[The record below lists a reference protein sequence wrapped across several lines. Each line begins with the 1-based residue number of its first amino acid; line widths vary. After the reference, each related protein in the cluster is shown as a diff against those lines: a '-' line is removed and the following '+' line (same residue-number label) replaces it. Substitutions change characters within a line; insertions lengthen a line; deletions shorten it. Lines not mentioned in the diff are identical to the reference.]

1 MARNAKGKKSYAIS
15 DRSGF
20 KVRYTQLKTT
30 WDNLRVEPE
39 EFEPKHPQLTP
50 AKNIIDATSLFNP
63 RPDNDPENSTV
74 FIKYN
79 YDWSVDPKTINKSPS
94 CIGGVGRAYI
104 IKFEGNGATGGV
116 GNSTLSLSEDATSSG
131 GTGAV
136 GNATPFPAPSGASG
150 TGGVGS
156 IGISMTKTGQT
167 SSGGT
172 GAVGNHGQSN
182 DEEIHLSI
190 NETGLG
196 GTGGV
201 GSGYEVQTDFG
212 WGHAGWDTGSW
223 GK

>member
-1 MARNAKGKKSYAIS
+1 
-15 DRSGF
+15 
-20 KVRYTQLKTT
+20 
-30 WDNLRVEPE
+30 
-39 EFEPKHPQLTP
+39 
-50 AKNIIDATSLFNP
+50 
-63 RPDNDPENSTV
+63 
-74 FIKYN
+74 
-79 YDWSVDPKTINKSPS
+79 
-94 CIGGVGRAYI
+94 
-104 IKFEGNGATGGV
+104 
-116 GNSTLSLSEDATSSG
+116 
-131 GTGAV
+131 
-136 GNATPFPAPSGASG
+136 
-150 TGGVGS
+150 
-156 IGISMTKTGQT
+156 MTKTGQT